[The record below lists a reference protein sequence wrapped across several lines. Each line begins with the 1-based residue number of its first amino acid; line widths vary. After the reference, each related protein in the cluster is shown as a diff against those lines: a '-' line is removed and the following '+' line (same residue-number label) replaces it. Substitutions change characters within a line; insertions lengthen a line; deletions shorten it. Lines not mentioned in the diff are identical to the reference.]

1 MASGWPDG
9 GQSVSHRWGGSP
21 DWGHCHLRTWSP
33 AGSTVWGLIKCLRSY
48 RQEREFG
55 TAPRLLRTGLPSSV
69 VVDCGSKVK
78 LYLQAL

>member
-1 MASGWPDG
+1 M
-9 GQSVSHRWGGSP
+9 
-21 DWGHCHLRTWSP
+21 
-33 AGSTVWGLIKCLRSY
+33 WGLIKCLRSY